1 MATYRLAFV
10 TCTNALLPSLLARF
24 ARSLRKGTPRCRLVE
39 SDVQYEPCAELDG
52 EYVEKHTPIRHSF
65 SDFGETETVFECGID
80 LVYPL
85 LRNRTEV
92 LADAVLDRDC
102 SNLATERD

>member
-1 MATYRLAFV
+1 MLTDEYDIFSV
-10 TCTNALLPSLLARF
+10 GEKLLVREL
-24 ARSLRKGTPRCRLVE
+24 PRTTLE

-85 LRNRTEV
+85 LRNRAEV
-92 LADAVLDRDC
+92 LGDAVLDRDG

>member
-1 MATYRLAFV
+1 MTPGDRSVL
-10 TCTNALLPSLLARF
+10 SLLTDEYDIFSVGEKLLVRE
-24 ARSLRKGTPRCRLVE
+24 LPRTTLE

-85 LRNRTEV
+85 VRNRTEV